1 MNKNRISS
9 FFLMLFLV
17 LSLSFWTQGAEAY
30 QDPLEYRVSVNVMAV
45 PVFAVD
51 NNGNPVYDLKQEELE
66 LYVNDKPTNVLL
78 FKCYE
83 FGHEQK
89 VTETVK
95 TKTKPV
101 QLPQPKA
108 ATQDRVIFIML
119 DSMFN
124 SLTGFRRTK
133 EIAIRLIKA
142 GQPGDYFVVLE
153 NNPIGGLKYIGGPDR
168 EGGELIKK
176 IKKLKAPPEKWNPD
190 LYNSR
195 LLYNSVSY
203 NPMTDPRQ
211 ETLNWISLRELTL
224 NSERMRYQHQVR
236 HFVHVLSQFKYA
248 LKTIDK
254 PKIVFLISEG
264 IATGAFKAGSKS
276 ILQTFDEMVLPVRQ
290 EAKGNFGS
298 SVDKGF
304 YSILTIREKNVF
316 NQNKIYSAFLLRYL
330 LEIVKSINNGGSVLY
345 TINPRRLNDTNDEN
359 MSGEMSLRYL
369 AAESGGKYFAGSK
382 PEKIITRIKKT
393 TAAYYELFYPV
404 LLEMGSHMNVRLK
417 CKRKGVRVHS
427 LVHTERNRPYHRM
440 EEIQKKL
447 FALNVVTGGT
457 WSRIVGKV
465 RKVKY
470 KKLKSTKGKNKKS
483 VTFQVPIPNGM
494 SNHNVDMFL
503 IQMDPKTHKTNID
516 LVTRGIKDSVNLNIK
531 PRKDKNQFFVI
542 IEPTAPYCIYNKI

>member
-1 MNKNRISS
+1 MRKNRISS
-9 FFLMLFLV
+9 FFLMLLLI
-17 LSLSFWTQGAEAY
+17 LSIPFWTQRVQGY
-30 QDPLEYRVSVNVMAV
+30 QEPLEYRVSVNVMAV

-66 LYVNDKPTNVLL
+66 LYVNDKSTNVLL

-95 TKTKPV
+95 TKTNPV
-101 QLPQPKA
+101 QPAQAKA
-108 ATQDRVIFIML
+108 RTQDRVIFIML

-142 GQPGDYFVVLE
+142 GQPGDHFVVLE

-190 LYNSR
+190 LYASR
-195 LLYNSVSY
+195 TFYNSVSY

-236 HFVHVLSQFKYA
+236 HFTRVLSQFKYA

-264 IATGAFKAGSKS
+264 IATGAFKAGSDS
-276 ILQTFDEMVLPVRQ
+276 ILQTFDEMKLPVRQ
-290 EAKGNFGS
+290 EEKGRNRSPVVGGPGS
-298 SVDKGF
+298 SLDKGF
-304 YSILTIREKNVF
+304 YSILSIREKNVF

-330 LEIVKSINNGGSVLY
+330 LDIVKCPG
-345 TINPRRLNDTNDEN
+345 R
-359 MSGEMSLRYL
+359 
-369 AAESGGKYFAGSK
+369 
-382 PEKIITRIKKT
+382 
-393 TAAYYELFYPV
+393 
-404 LLEMGSHMNVRLK
+404 
-417 CKRKGVRVHS
+417 
-427 LVHTERNRPYHRM
+427 
-440 EEIQKKL
+440 
-447 FALNVVTGGT
+447 
-457 WSRIVGKV
+457 
-465 RKVKY
+465 
-470 KKLKSTKGKNKKS
+470 
-483 VTFQVPIPNGM
+483 
-494 SNHNVDMFL
+494 
-503 IQMDPKTHKTNID
+503 
-516 LVTRGIKDSVNLNIK
+516 
-531 PRKDKNQFFVI
+531 
-542 IEPTAPYCIYNKI
+542 